1 MNPIDLR
8 HWSWCSLGPLAP
20 VEAAVTLADDHIQ
33 GRGVCT
39 TKGTVILQGIVRPN
53 MGDPVSVAYG
63 NGAYLARV
71 PRRLRVLSSFA
82 DPLERTTTVSVGC
95 LLALFENRR
104 PPVENPKEAEENAS
118 LAFAV
123 NTPGGGQTQSP
134 YPPAT
139 IADIRSVA
147 ALPMTAKWVTHKIL
161 TALGITAAG
170 EIPFKIA
177 RVIDEWDLSAGYVEE
192 LGRIADSE
200 RYFCRINEAE
210 QLEFISK
217 DESDNG
223 PAPLLTAAEILS
235 LQPVNVGELPGD
247 AVYARY
253 QSAKLRLPIF
263 GTSIGP
269 GGQEE
274 QQPLPPDERARRNW
288 EYESASAGP
297 VEVMHS
303 YVDASGVLV
312 EQRVTYNDFS
322 ISQTSYDTQD
332 RVTSRTETSNTV
344 NGIRQAITTSTYG
357 TNSAVLEE
365 VTNEYTPAGD
375 IAAQCGKNGP
385 ISEFRTGSV
394 LSGVRV
400 TTYDK
405 DSSTGSTQTIT
416 KTFVPYI
423 NTPFGSNAVAVM
435 REEGKPYLEL
445 FTIASQLVPLNPV
458 IRIRSE
464 RNFGLQQR
472 PGQQARNKAALQKA
486 TPPDE
491 GLTTSL
497 AWAVGSP
504 TSETAVEL
512 SPPYTSDDRI
522 QVFGEIPS
530 YLVIKADAEQQA
542 LAYARTENYL
552 RLGNRNGAGLG
563 LGPLDCPARPFAPFF
578 VRLNG
583 CTARYRTN
591 GTTWTIGTGGVAVT
605 TDALFR
611 GAVDGTLADAWFPL
625 PPGVTT
631 LPAAGTVTT
640 NANPR
645 PANYMAVPGGFNPQ
659 SPDLVALFAALPT
672 AVAAIPRATLNPA
685 SPMIRPWR
693 ETVRLRGGVRVGG
706 RIRELPPGPQGET
719 LRGGVRVGGRVYKP
733 SLIVQPARATGRGMP
748 LTLTSEDPVSLRIT
762 PARGAGQGMPLTL
775 TSSGGSPV
783 VAVTSRSSLTGS
795 GNQFIDWGSLGAAGT
810 PVSHPVNVDTNT
822 GATVE
827 ASMSYFNDMIRRDQV
842 VVGSATPWQGNF
854 TLGDELL
861 HTNTPA
867 NDQNPIS
874 LRWTTTGFAA
884 VGAQIQSSRQ
894 GAFTARVIAYG
905 AGGTELG
912 SVDVAGTS
920 DSNYGTA
927 VFLGIRSTSSGS
939 PIYGVDF
946 LVLTVDATFPAI
958 SNFAINQVDLN
969 TTFT

>member
-1 MNPIDLR
+1 MAVDLR
-8 HWSWCSLGPLAP
+8 HWAWCSLGPLAP
-20 VEAAVTLADDHIQ
+20 IEAAVTLADDHIQ
-33 GRGVCT
+33 GRGVCM
-39 TKGTVILQGIVRPN
+39 TKGTVILQGIHRPN
-53 MGDPVSVAYG
+53 MGDPVSLAYG
-63 NGAYLARV
+63 NGSYLDRV

-104 PPVENPKEAEENAS
+104 PPVENPTAVEENTD
-118 LAFAV
+118 V
-123 NTPGGGQTQSP
+123 P
-134 YPPAT
+134 
-139 IADIRSVA
+139 DVVRRVA
-147 ALPMTAKWVTHKIL
+147 ATSMSAAWVIGRIL
-161 TALGITAAG
+161 TGLGITAASAV
-170 EIPFKIA
+170 PFNFH
-177 RVIDEWDLSAGYVEE
+177 RVVDEWDLSAGYVEE
-192 LGRIADSE
+192 LGRICDSA
-200 RYFCRINEAE
+200 RHFCRINEAE

-223 PAPLLTAAEILS
+223 PAPLLTEAEILS

-253 QSAKLRLPIF
+253 QSAKLRLPIYD
-263 GTSIGP
+263 TSIGP

-274 QQPLPPDERARRNW
+274 QQPLPPDEMARRNW
-288 EYESASAGP
+288 EYESVSAGP
-297 VEVMHS
+297 VEVTHS
-303 YVDASGVLV
+303 YVNASGVLV
-312 EQRVTYNDFS
+312 EERVTYNDFS
-322 ISQTSYDTQD
+322 ISETSYDTQD

-344 NGIRQAITTSTYG
+344 NGIRQSITTFTYDATTYG
-357 TNSAVLEE
+357 ANSAVLEE
-365 VTNEYTPAGD
+365 VTMEYTPAGD

-385 ISEFRTGSV
+385 ISEFRTGTM

-416 KTFVPYI
+416 KTLVPYI

-472 PGQQARNKAALQKA
+472 PSQQERNRLASAKVP
-486 TPPDE
+486 TVE
-491 GLTTSL
+491 EITSST
-497 AWAVGSP
+497 WAVGSP

-512 SPPYTSDDRI
+512 SPPYVSDDRI
-522 QVFGEIPS
+522 VASGNPVV
-530 YLVIKADAEQQA
+530 YTVVRADAEQQA

-552 RLGNRNGAGLG
+552 RLGNRNGAGLQ
-563 LGPLDCPARPFAPFF
+563 LSPLDCPARPFSPFV

-611 GAVDGTLADAWFPL
+611 GAVDGTLANAWFPL
-625 PPGVTT
+625 PPGVTS
-631 LPAAGTVTT
+631 LPAAGSVTT

-645 PANYMAVPGGFNPQ
+645 PANYMAVPSGFNPQ
-659 SPDLVALFAALPT
+659 NPDLVALFAALPT
-672 AVAAIPRATLNPA
+672 AVAAIPRATLSPA

-719 LRGGVRVGGRVYKP
+719 LRGGVRVGGRVYDAA
-733 SLIVQPARATGRGMP
+733 LIVQPARGAGRGMP
-748 LTLTSEDPVSLRIT
+748 LTLTSEDPVSLRLT
-762 PARGAGQGMPLTL
+762 SARGAGQGMPLTL

-783 VAVTSRSSLTGS
+783 VAVTNRSSLTGS
-795 GNQFIDWGSLGAAGT
+795 GNQFIDWGSLGSAG
-810 PVSHPVNVDTNT
+810 VSLSHPRNITTNEGT
-822 GATVE
+822 T
-827 ASMSYFNDMIRRDQV
+827 MSLTMVYTNSFRRRDQV

-854 TLGDELL
+854 TLGDKLL
-861 HTNTPA
+861 FTNA
-867 NDQNPIS
+867 FDNAQNPIS

-884 VGAQIQSSRQ
+884 VGTQIQIAYQ
-894 GAFTARVIAYG
+894 GTFTARVIAYG
-905 AGGTELG
+905 AGDTVLG
-912 SVDVAGTS
+912 SVDVTGTS

-946 LVLTVDATFPAI
+946 LALSSPFPAI
-958 SNFAINQVDLN
+958 AAFAINQVDLN

>member
-1 MNPIDLR
+1 MNPVDLR

-33 GRGVCT
+33 GRGVCL
-39 TKGTVILQGIVRPN
+39 TKGTIVLQGIHRPN
-53 MGDPVSVAYG
+53 MGDPVSLAYG
-63 NGAYLARV
+63 NNTYLARV

-82 DPLERTTTVSVGC
+82 DPLARTTTVSVGC

-104 PPVENPKEAEENAS
+104 PPVQNPTEAEENTS
-118 LAFAV
+118 V
-123 NTPGGGQTQSP
+123 P
-134 YPPAT
+134 
-139 IADIRSVA
+139 DVVRRVA
-147 ALPMTAKWVTHKIL
+147 ATPMSAAWVIGRIL
-161 TALGITAAG
+161 TALGVTAAG
-170 EIPFKIA
+170 SVPFNFY
-177 RVIDEWDLSAGYVEE
+177 RVVDEWDLSAGYVEE
-192 LGRIADSE
+192 LGRICDSA

-223 PAPLLTAAEILS
+223 AAPLVTAAEILS

-247 AVYARY
+247 AVYAKFT
-253 QSAKLRLPIF
+253 SLKLV
-263 GTSIGP
+263 
-269 GGQEE
+269 
-274 QQPLPPDERARRNW
+274 PPDPNLSESERAMRNW
-288 EYESASAGP
+288 ERE
-297 VEVMHS
+297 EVIGGFVQAIHS
-303 YVDASGVLV
+303 YTDASGQLV
-312 EQRVTYNDFS
+312 KQFVRYNEWS
-322 ISQTSYDTQD
+322 LSEASYDSKD
-332 RVTSRTETSNTV
+332 RVTRREETANTI
-344 NGIRQAITTSTYG
+344 NGIRKTITTFTYG
-357 TNSAVLEE
+357 GGDQRVETEDRVSSETVED
-365 VTNEYTPAGD
+365 YSPGGD
-375 IAAQCGKNGP
+375 IAAACGANAPINFFRLQGTVNTSRRVTSYNKDP
-385 ISEFRTGSV
+385 ISG
-394 LSGVRV
+394 
-400 TTYDK
+400 
-405 DSSTGSTQTIT
+405 IT
-416 KTFVPYI
+416 KTNTQQAVLYI
-423 NTPFGSNAVAVM
+423 NTPFGSDSISRL
-435 REEGKPYLEL
+435 REEGESVNTLI
-445 FTIASQLVPLNPV
+445 FFASKLVPYGSST
-458 IRIRSE
+458 RIRTE
-464 RNFGLQQR
+464 REFGLQKR
-472 PGQQARNKAALQKA
+472 PSQQERNRLASEKVPTVEQA
-486 TPPDE
+486 TSM
-491 GLTTSL
+491 T
-497 AWAVGSP
+497 WAVGSP

-512 SPPYTSDDRI
+512 SPPYVSDDRI
-522 QVFGEIPS
+522 VASGSPVVYTVVAANAQE
-530 YLVIKADAEQQA
+530 QA

-552 RLGNRNGAGLG
+552 RLGNRNGAGLQ
-563 LGPLDCPARPFAPFF
+563 LSPLDCPARPFAPFF
-578 VRLNG
+578 IRLNG

-631 LPAAGTVTT
+631 LPAAGAVTT

-706 RIRELPPGPQGET
+706 RIRELPPAPQGDT

-810 PVSHPVNVDTNT
+810 SVSHPVNIDTNT
-822 GATVE
+822 GTTVE
-827 ASMSYFNDMIRRDQV
+827 VSMSYFNDMIRRDQV

-854 TLGDELL
+854 ALGDELL

-958 SNFAINQVDLN
+958 GNFAINQVDLN